1 MQLLDSPQINTKAI
15 PESLQASLL
24 DIVNQVQIHSHFCI
38 SHPCYKSLELP
49 PEVVSRFQNLPLTMQ
64 SKFLNQRLST
74 FLYGIY
80 YNASLKLALANDSNV
95 NDSDINQNLENNT
108 YLGVDVA
115 FYDRLHESNTTEGYF
130 SPGWQVI
137 KQENDG
143 VLAVQQGGL
152 TLHINPAKHLQL
164 DVQSPS
170 IGDVVAIKMPKNLV
184 QNGFYM
190 AVGNA
195 GPCKSEDVVR
205 VYFNLTPAG
214 AVTIMGSLTTQLN
227 NISVPFKFKALYN
240 PKDYGRYDSAVLY
253 FNKNNYQA
261 VQSVLQKVYIEHQS
275 DFKPEVPLFTKQL
288 APGLAIAEEPNHK
301 FAQKES
307 FGTNRCQIV
316 AKGLLEAWS
325 KGDNSPSVRL
335 QEILQQFSLLKIELQ
350 RPYLNAKSEDIY
362 TALEL

>member
-1 MQLLDSPQINTKAI
+1 MQLLNLPQINTKNI
-15 PESLQASLL
+15 PESLQNSLL

-38 SHPCYKSLELP
+38 SHPSYKPLELP
-49 PEVVSRFQNLPLTMQ
+49 PEVVSRFQNLPLNIQ

-80 YNASLKLALANDSNV
+80 YNASLKLALANDSSE
-95 NDSDINQNLENNT
+95 NDLALNQNLENNT

-115 FYDRLHESNTTEGYF
+115 FYERLHESNATEGYF
-130 SPGWQVI
+130 SSSWQVI
-137 KQENDG
+137 KQETDG
-143 VLAVQQGGL
+143 ALAVQQGGL
-152 TLHINPAKHLQL
+152 TIHINPEKHLQP
-164 DVQSPS
+164 DVQTPS

-214 AVTIMGSLTTQLN
+214 AVAIMGSLTTQLN
-227 NISVPFKFKALYN
+227 HILIPFKFKALYN

-261 VQSVLQKVYIEHQS
+261 VHSVLQKVYIEHQS

-307 FGTNRCQIV
+307 FGTNRCQII

-335 QEILQQFSLLKIELQ
+335 AEILQQFSLLKIELQ
-350 RPYLNAKSEDIY
+350 RPYLNANSEDIY
-362 TALEL
+362 TVF

>member
-1 MQLLDSPQINTKAI
+1 MQLLNSPQINTETI

-38 SHPCYKSLELP
+38 SHPRYKPLELP
-49 PEVVSRFQNLPLTMQ
+49 PEVVSRFQNLPLNIQ

-80 YNASLKLALANDSNV
+80 YNASLKLALANDSSE
-95 NDSDINQNLENNT
+95 NDLALNQNLENNT

-130 SPGWQVI
+130 SSGWQVI
-137 KQENDG
+137 KQETDG
-143 VLAVQQGGL
+143 ALAVQQGGL
-152 TLHINPAKHLQL
+152 TLHINPEKHLQP
-164 DVQSPS
+164 DVQTPS

-195 GPCKSEDVVR
+195 GPCKSEDIVR

-214 AVTIMGSLTTQLN
+214 AVAIMGSLTTQLN
-227 NISVPFKFKALYN
+227 HILIPFKFKALYN

-261 VQSVLQKVYIEHQS
+261 VHLVLQKVYIEHQS

-316 AKGLLEAWS
+316 AKGLLEAWNQ
-325 KGDNSPSVRL
+325 GDNSPSVRL
-335 QEILQQFSLLKIELQ
+335 EKILQQFSLLKIELH
-350 RPYLNAKSEDIY
+350 RPYLNANSEDIY
-362 TALEL
+362 TVL

>member
-1 MQLLDSPQINTKAI
+1 MQLLNSPQINTETI
-15 PESLQASLL
+15 PKSLQASLL

-38 SHPCYKSLELP
+38 SHPSYKPLELP
-49 PEVVSRFQNLPLTMQ
+49 PEVVSRFQNLPLNIQ

-80 YNASLKLALANDSNV
+80 YNASLKVVLANDSSE
-95 NDSDINQNLENNT
+95 NDLALNQNLENNT

-115 FYDRLHESNTTEGYF
+115 FYNRLHESNTTEGYF
-130 SPGWQVI
+130 SSGWQVI
-137 KQENDG
+137 KQETDG
-143 VLAVQQGGL
+143 ALAVQQGGL
-152 TLHINPAKHLQL
+152 TLHINPEKHLQP
-164 DVQSPS
+164 DVPTPS

-195 GPCKSEDVVR
+195 GPYKSEDIVR

-214 AVTIMGSLTTQLN
+214 AVAIMGSLTTQLN
-227 NISVPFKFKALYN
+227 HILIPFKFKALYN

-261 VQSVLQKVYIEHQS
+261 VHSVLKKVYIEHQS
-275 DFKPEVPLFTKQL
+275 DFKAEVPLFTKEL
-288 APGLAIAEEPNHK
+288 ASGLAIAEEPKHK

-307 FGTNRCQIV
+307 FGTNRCQII
-316 AKGLLEAWS
+316 AKGLLEAWR

-335 QEILQQFSLLKIELQ
+335 AEIVQQFSLLKIELQ
-350 RPYLNAKSEDIY
+350 RPYLNANSEDIY
-362 TALEL
+362 TVL

>member
-1 MQLLDSPQINTKAI
+1 MQLLDSRQISTEAI
-15 PESLQASLL
+15 PDSLQTALD
-24 DIVNQVQIHSHFCI
+24 DIVNQLQIHSHFCI
-38 SHPCYKSLELP
+38 SHPSYKSLELP
-49 PEVVSRFQNLPLTMQ
+49 PEVVTRFQNLPLNLQNKLLT
-64 SKFLNQRLST
+64 QRLST

-80 YNASLKLALANDSNV
+80 YNASLKLALANDSNA
-95 NDSDINQNLENNT
+95 SDLALNQNLENDT
-108 YLGVDVA
+108 YLGVDLT

-137 KQENDG
+137 KQETDG
-143 VLAVQQGGL
+143 ALAVQQGGL
-152 TLHINPAKHLQL
+152 TLHINPAKHLQP
-164 DVQSPS
+164 DVQAPS

-214 AVTIMGSLTTQLN
+214 AVAIMGSLTTQLN

-261 VQSVLQKVYIEHQS
+261 VHSVLQKVYVEHQS
-275 DFKPEVPLFTKQL
+275 DFQPEVPLFTKQL
-288 APGLAIAEEPNHK
+288 APGLAIAEEPNQK

-316 AKGLLEAWS
+316 AKGLLEAWA

-335 QEILQQFSLLKIELQ
+335 AEILQQFSLLQIELQ
-350 RPYLNAKSEDIY
+350 RPYLNANSEDIY
-362 TALEL
+362 TVLEL